1 VTGPGAGLTAVPGV
15 NGLSQNGVR
24 GDLPRVAPGA
34 GPGEGHGRGEG
45 MAAGET
51 EVPAADDG
59 GAALVVRHRAHRF
72 PGRRFEVKALFD
84 DSEASAVRA
93 AAALAGLTP
102 SGYVAASAV
111 TAARPASN
119 AAVGNAA
126 VGNAAAS
133 NAAVGSLVVGVDRAV
148 LAELLAARTAVRR
161 YAVNVNQAVVLLRTA
176 GGGEPVWLRSATAGC
191 DRAVQHLDEVT
202 LRLAA
207 HLALGR

>member
-1 VTGPGAGLTAVPGV
+1 
-15 NGLSQNGVR
+15 
-24 GDLPRVAPGA
+24 
-34 GPGEGHGRGEG
+34 
-45 MAAGET
+45 MADGET

-84 DSEASAVRA
+84 DSEATAVRA

-102 SGYVAASAV
+102 SGYVATAAV
-111 TAARPASN
+111 SAARPAT
-119 AAVGNAA
+119 
-126 VGNAAAS
+126 
-133 NAAVGSLVVGVDRAV
+133 NAAVGSPVVVGDRAV

-161 YAVNVNQAVVLLRTA
+161 YAVNVNQAVVLLRTT
-176 GGGEPVWLRSATAGC
+176 GGGEPVWLRSAAAGC

-207 HLALGR
+207 HLAPRR

>member
-1 VTGPGAGLTAVPGV
+1 
-15 NGLSQNGVR
+15 
-24 GDLPRVAPGA
+24 
-34 GPGEGHGRGEG
+34 
-45 MAAGET
+45 MADGET

-84 DSEASAVRA
+84 DSEATAVGA

-102 SGYVAASAV
+102 SGYVAATAV

-119 AAVGNAA
+119 AAVGSP
-126 VGNAAAS
+126 V
-133 NAAVGSLVVGVDRAV
+133 VVGDRAV

-176 GGGEPVWLRSATAGC
+176 GGGEPVWLRSAAAGC
-191 DRAVQHLDEVT
+191 DRAVQHLDELT
-202 LRLAA
+202 LRLAP
-207 HLALGR
+207 HLAPRR